1 MTTDPTSD
9 PGDVTVLL
17 DRARGGEDEALER
30 AFALVYDELRRIAGA
45 QLGREKAGHT
55 LQPTA
60 LVNEAYLKL
69 VQSPPGGASDRAH
82 FVALASR
89 AMRQVLVDH
98 ARARTAQKR
107 GGGVVPVTLDREMPG
122 ETADPTE
129 ILALDAALD
138 RLDEVDS
145 RLRQVVEM
153 RYFGGMTEEEIAEVL
168 DVARRTVSRDWAKA
182 RAWLHRELTG
192 GGEAEG
198 A

>member
-1 MTTDPTSD
+1 MTDPMSD

-17 DRARGGEDEALER
+17 DRARDGEEEALER
-30 AFALVYDELRRIAGA
+30 AFTLVYDELRRIAGA
-45 QLGREKAGHT
+45 QLGREQVGHT

-69 VQSPPGGASDRAH
+69 VQSPPDGASDRAH

-98 ARARTAQKR
+98 ARARTARKR
-107 GGGVVPVTLDREMPG
+107 GGGAVPVTLDREMPG

-153 RYFGGMTEEEIAEVL
+153 RYFGGMTEEEIADVL
-168 DVARRTVSRDWAKA
+168 DVARRTVSRDWVKA
-182 RAWLHRELTG
+182 RAWLHRELAG
-192 GGEAEG
+192 GGEAEET
-198 A
+198 